1 MSTIQNSLV
10 LYDGA
15 TAVLKKVNESIR
27 ITSQS
32 FQTLG
37 RYAASAMDLQ
47 GNQNLKGNLTTTSI
61 QIQHVEK
68 SILFAKQRQDELNK
82 SVDIGKKKAAEYK
95 KIWKN
100 VSAGFDALTTKL
112 GKLVIDTNPMELL
125 TRASDVKNAGNMMQA
140 KTGLNGRNL
149 EMAKQS
155 ANNLYAD
162 NISKSPQD
170 AANSI
175 ASVQQMTGKTGADLE
190 QLTHAGILLQDT
202 FGYGLTDSIKAAGIL
217 QQQFGVTG
225 AQAFDLI
232 IQGTQAGLNK
242 NGDFL
247 NIIDENAVK
256 FKNLGLSSQDMFNM
270 MINGAQN
277 GNVSVDAL
285 GNAVNAFA
293 SRALIGGSDMQEG
306 FAALGL
312 NAGKMQEALGGG
324 GENARQAFQQTISAL
339 SSMEDP
345 IARNSTG
352 MKLFGSSFSELGY
365 AGVMALANLNG
376 SVELSTGHLEE
387 LNRLKYDNAASA
399 IGSLANTINL
409 GLAGTVGGMVDN
421 ISKKITDFTNG
432 LQGKGNEISGIFGG
446 IGLIVGFIG
455 SVISETWSIL
465 EPIMWGAI
473 AALIVYN
480 STAGIGWLT
489 TLKGAAVMAWK
500 TICDWAETAAIIAM
514 IVAQNGLNAAF
525 AACPLTWI
533 IMLIIMII
541 ALFYAAVAVFN
552 KLAGTSVSA
561 TGIICAVFMT
571 ALAFIGNILM
581 GFVEIVFAIIE
592 YLVNPFIALANFL
605 ANLFKD
611 PVGSI
616 IHLFFDMADGVLGAI
631 EKIAKA
637 IDLVFGT
644 NMEATVKVW
653 RENLTTLGDKF
664 AEKHGNG
671 KYEKQYDSLDM
682 NKTLAELDISFEHIG
697 YQDTAR
703 NSYEF
708 GASGSNSLKDK
719 FGGLT
724 DIMGDENN
732 PFDPSGFGGDL
743 YNQDNSPGA
752 SGISDSISKNTGDTA
767 MNTAAMADTMDVMDE
782 DLKYMRDAAEQEI
795 INRFTLAEL
804 KLDVN
809 NNNTIKNVAD
819 VDNVL
824 RMLSD
829 TTAEVLCSFAEGV
842 NG

>member
-1 MSTIQNSLV
+1 MSTIQNSLE

-32 FQTLG
+32 FQVLRKHAT
-37 RYAASAMDLQ
+37 SAMDLQ
-47 GNQNLKGNLTTTSI
+47 GNQIVKSNLTTMSV
-61 QIQHVEK
+61 QVQHVEK
-68 SILFAKQRQDELNK
+68 AVLLTKQRQDELNK
-82 SVDIGKKKAAEYK
+82 SVEIGKKKASEYK
-95 KIWKN
+95 DIWKK
-100 VSAGFDALTTKL
+100 VSAGFNVLTSKL
-112 GKLVIDTNPMELL
+112 GKIGVDTSPMELL
-125 TRASDVKNAGNMMQA
+125 TRASNVKDAGNMIQA
-140 KTGLNGRNL
+140 KTGLSGGNL
-149 EMAKQS
+149 NMAKQS

-175 ASVQQMTGKTGADLE
+175 ASVQQMTGKTGAGLE

-202 FGYGLTDSIKAAGIL
+202 LGYGLTDSIQTASNL

-242 NGDFL
+242 NGDLL
-247 NIIDENAVK
+247 NIIDENAAK

-270 MINGAQN
+270 LINGAQN
-277 GNVSVDAL
+277 GNVSVSTL
-285 GNAVNAFA
+285 GNAVNEFSSRSLSGGADVEEAF
-293 SRALIGGSDMQEG
+293 SS
-306 FAALGL
+306 LGL
-312 NAGKMQEALGGG
+312 NAGKMNEALGGG
-324 GENARQAFQQTISAL
+324 GETAKQAFQQTISAL
-339 SSMEDP
+339 SSIEDP
-345 IARNSTG
+345 IARNSAG
-352 MKLFGSSFSELGY
+352 MKLFGSSFSELGQ
-365 AGVMALANLNG
+365 GGMTALANLNG

-387 LNRLKYDNAASA
+387 LNHLKYDNATSA

-409 GLAGTVGGMVDN
+409 GLAGTIGGMVDN

-432 LQGKGNEISGIFGG
+432 LQGNVNEISGIFGG
-446 IGLIVGFIG
+446 IGLIAGFIG

-480 STAGIGWLT
+480 STAGISWLT
-489 TLKGAAVMAWK
+489 TLKGAAIMAWK

-514 IVAQNGLNAAF
+514 IVAQDGLNAAF

-533 IMLIIMII
+533 IMLVIMII

-571 ALAFIGNILM
+571 ALAFIGNVLM
-581 GFVEIVFAIIE
+581 GLVEIVFGIIE
-592 YLVNPFIALANFL
+592 FLVNPFIAFANFL
-605 ANLFKD
+605 ANLFND

-616 IHLFFDMADGVLGAI
+616 IHLFFDMADGVLNVI

-637 IDLVFGT
+637 IDLIFGT
-644 NMEATVKVW
+644 NMEASVKVW
-653 RENLTTLGDKF
+653 RENLTTFGDEF
-664 AEKHGNG
+664 AKDHGNG
-671 KYEKQYDSLDM
+671 TYEQKFEPLDM
-682 NKTLAELDISFEHIG
+682 KKTLSDMGVSYDHIG
-697 YQDTAR
+697 YKNTA
-703 NSYEF
+703 SGAYEF
-708 GASGSNSLKDK
+708 GANGANSLKEN
-719 FGGLT
+719 FGGIT
-724 DIMGDENN
+724 DIMSGKNN

-743 YNQDNSPGA
+743 NNQDNSA
-752 SGISDSISKNTGDTA
+752 GISGLTDSISQNTGDTA

-824 RMLSD
+824 RLLSD